1 MSDTKNIEYQ
11 GCWGYFNFPHKTEYT
26 MMVFCLFSFFR
37 RAIRRGESVKYLVP
51 DPVIEYI
58 KRNELYLPSK

>member
-1 MSDTKNIEYQ
+1 MILNQSV
-11 GCWGYFNFPHKTEYT
+11 CVFSLGYFLNTDG
-26 MMVFCLFSFFR
+26 LFLFGFFFFR

-58 KRNELYLPSK
+58 KRNKLYLPTK

>member
-1 MSDTKNIEYQ
+1 
-11 GCWGYFNFPHKTEYT
+11 
-26 MMVFCLFSFFR
+26 MVFYFLFAFFR

-58 KRNELYLPSK
+58 KRNELYLPTK